1 MATTRQPLRLR
12 PSAASRW
19 IACPA
24 SAKLSTLVPY
34 QEAGEAAK
42 IGTAIHAL
50 AETSYILG
58 NEPIVYI
65 GQEVLGVVV
74 TEEHCAIA
82 LEYLE
87 AILDIKN
94 EVGNDG
100 LIQVEDEVRLY
111 HTNDVLLQG
120 TADVLAF
127 SNITKKLTIADLKT
141 GRGYVDAENNEQLMI
156 YALATMKSKKVSP
169 TNIEFQIIQPYHG
182 EKRISRMS
190 IEDLRKWETEVLL
203 PAINDAVSD
212 APRYAPSES
221 ACQWCPAKHI
231 CSAQKE
237 QFDIVAAQPDI
248 TTMSKDDIFQVMLSL
263 TPEQI
268 SAILDRAPMVE
279 KFIDAVKEHAT
290 KQMEG
295 GAVVK
300 GWQLQPKRASRKWI
314 DPEVARQALT
324 DAGLTD
330 SQIFETELISP
341 TAAEKLLLKEQR
353 VILDALTAKVSS
365 GLTHTKDRG
374 LSQ

>member
-1 MATTRQPLRLR
+1 MAKQQQLKLR
-12 PSAASRW
+12 PSSASRW

-50 AETSYILG
+50 AETCFQLDTDPLKFIC
-58 NEPIVYI
+58 
-65 GQEVLGVVV
+65 QEVEGITM
-74 TEEHCAIA
+74 TEENCEFA
-82 LEYLE
+82 LEHLQ
-87 AILDIKN
+87 AIWAVQDELGSVK
-94 EVGNDG
+94 
-100 LIQVEDEVRLY
+100 VEQLY
-111 HTNDVLLQG
+111 KLYETPQYTLQG
-120 TADVLAF
+120 TADVVGI
-127 SNITKKLTIADLKT
+127 SKDKLIIADLKT
-141 GRGYVDAENNEQLMI
+141 GRGYVDADSEQMKI
-156 YALATMKSKKVSP
+156 YALGALLHSSLRPREV
-169 TNIEFQIIQPYHG
+169 EFQIIQPHHG
-182 EKRISRMS
+182 EKRSHRISVD
-190 IEDLRKWETEVLL
+190 ELGVWETEVLL

-212 APRYAPSES
+212 APRFAPSES

-231 CSAQKE
+231 CPAQKE
-237 QFDIVAAQPDI
+237 QFDIVAAQPNITVMPKEDI
-248 TTMSKDDIFQVMLSL
+248 HQVMLSL
-263 TPEQI
+263 TPTQI
-268 SAILDRAPMVE
+268 SAILDKAPLVE

-290 KQMEG
+290 KQMEE
-295 GAVVK
+295 GAVIA

-341 TAAEKLLLKEQR
+341 TQAEKLLAKDQR

-365 GLTHTKDRG
+365 GLTLAKDRG

>member
-1 MATTRQPLRLR
+1 MATSRQPLKLR
-12 PSAASRW
+12 PSSASRW

-50 AETSYILG
+50 AETCYQLDTD
-58 NEPIVYI
+58 PMKFV
-65 GQEVLGVVV
+65 GQVVEGITM
-74 TEEHCAIA
+74 TEENCDFAMQHLIAIWA
-82 LEYLE
+82 VQDELGSV
-87 AILDIKN
+87 K
-94 EVGNDG
+94 
-100 LIQVEDEVRLY
+100 VEQLY
-111 HTNDVLLQG
+111 KLYETPQYTLQG
-120 TADVLAF
+120 TADVVGI
-127 SNITKKLTIADLKT
+127 SKDKLIIADLKT
-141 GRGYVDAENNEQLMI
+141 GRGYVDADSEQMKI
-156 YALATMKSKKVSP
+156 YALGALLHSSLRPREV
-169 TNIEFQIIQPYHG
+169 EFQIIQPHHG
-182 EKRISRMS
+182 EKRSHRMGVD
-190 IEDLRKWETEVLL
+190 ELGVWETEVLL

-212 APRYAPSES
+212 APRFAPSES

-231 CSAQKE
+231 CPAQKE

-248 TTMSKDDIFQVMLSL
+248 SVMPKEDIHQIMLAL
-263 TPEQI
+263 TPTQI
-268 SAILDRAPMVE
+268 SAILDKAPLVE

-290 KQMEG
+290 KQMEAG
-295 GAVVK
+295 EVIA

-314 DPEVARQALT
+314 DATAARQALT

-341 TAAEKLLLKEQR
+341 TQAEKLLAKDQR

-365 GLTHTKDRG
+365 GLTLAKDRG

>member
-1 MATTRQPLRLR
+1 MAKQQPLRLR
-12 PSAASRW
+12 PSSASRW

-58 NEPIVYI
+58 NDPIVYI

-74 TEEHCAIA
+74 TEEHCSIA
-82 LEYLE
+82 SEYLE

-100 LIQVEDEVRLY
+100 IIQVEDEVRLY

-190 IEDLRKWETEVLL
+190 IEDLKKWETEVLL

-212 APRYAPSES
+212 APRFAPSES

-231 CSAQKE
+231 CPAQKE

-248 TTMSKDDIFQVMLSL
+248 TVMTKDDIHQVMLSL
-263 TPEQI
+263 SPTQI
-268 SAILDRAPMVE
+268 SAILDKAPLVE

-290 KQMEG
+290 KQMEEG
-295 GAVVK
+295 VVVA

-314 DPEVARQALT
+314 DATAARQALT

-341 TAAEKLLLKEQR
+341 TAAEKLLPKDQR

-365 GLTHTKDRG
+365 GLTLAKDRS

>member
-1 MATTRQPLRLR
+1 
-12 PSAASRW
+12 
-19 IACPA
+19 
-24 SAKLSTLVPY
+24 VPY
-34 QEAGEAAK
+34 QESGEAAK

-50 AETSYILG
+50 AETCFQLDTD
-58 NEPIVYI
+58 PMKFV
-65 GQEVLGVVV
+65 GQVVEGITM
-74 TEEHCAIA
+74 TEENCSFA
-82 LEYLE
+82 LEHLQ
-87 AILDIKN
+87 AIWA
-94 EVGNDG
+94 
-100 LIQVEDEVRLY
+100 IQDELGHVRVEQLFKLY
-111 HTNDVLLQG
+111 QTPQFSLQG
-120 TADVLAF
+120 TADVVGI
-127 SNITKKLTIADLKT
+127 SQDKLIIADLKT
-141 GRGYVDAENNEQLMI
+141 GRGYVDAEDNEQLKI
-156 YALATMKSKKVSP
+156 YALGALLHNSQKPKEV
-169 TNIEFQIIQPYHG
+169 EFQIIQPHHG
-182 EKRISRMS
+182 EKRIHRMS
-190 IEDLRKWETEVLL
+190 VDELGVWETEVLL

-248 TTMSKDDIFQVMLSL
+248 TIMSKEDIKEVMLAL
-263 TPEQI
+263 TPAQI

-279 KFIDAVKEHAT
+279 KFIEAVKDHAT

-295 GAVVK
+295 GVVLP

-314 DPEVARQALT
+314 DSTTARQALT

-341 TAAEKLLLKEQR
+341 TAAEKLLPKENR

-365 GLTHTKDRG
+365 GLTLAKDRS